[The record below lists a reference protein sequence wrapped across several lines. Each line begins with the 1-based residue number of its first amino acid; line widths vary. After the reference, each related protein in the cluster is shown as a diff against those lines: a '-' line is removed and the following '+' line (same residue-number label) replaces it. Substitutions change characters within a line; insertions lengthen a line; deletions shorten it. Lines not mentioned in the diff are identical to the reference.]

1 MSGLSCFG
9 CLDADLLLLQ
19 DLPQQACTEPYGG
32 HHVSQD
38 GIDFVGSTA
47 NVQGPPSC
55 RQAHSSTHQ
64 NFCPAHSFIN
74 CSCTATTE
82 VISRA
87 SRAQVCGGTA

>member
-9 CLDADLLLLQ
+9 CLDADLLMLLQ
-19 DLPQQACTEPYGG
+19 DLPQEACTEPNGG

-47 NVQGPPSC
+47 HVQAQPSC

-64 NFCPAHSFIN
+64 NCCLANSFTSAH
-74 CSCTATTE
+74 ALQPM
-82 VISRA
+82 R
-87 SRAQVCGGTA
+87 